1 MTADLLTHLREV
13 AESGSPAQICEARAL
28 LGALASSPD
37 DPRCQ
42 ETARLLV
49 DAYLHDP
56 YLTR

>member
-1 MTADLLTHLREV
+1 MTADLLAHLREV
-13 AESGSPAQICEARAL
+13 AQSGSPAQISQARAL

-37 DPRCQ
+37 DPHCQ

-56 YLTR
+56 HLTR